1 MGNKVSI
8 SSVKADLTDTM
19 FDFCLYFCDSH
30 FTRTCIVRSIHGMSL
45 YLYILHLHDLH
56 AYPSEGKHVEE

>member
-19 FDFCLYFCDSH
+19 FEFCLYFVIH
-30 FTRTCIVRSIHGMSL
+30 TNKNIVVLIIHGMSL
-45 YLYILHLHDLH
+45 YLYILHLHDLN
-56 AYPSEGKHVEE
+56 AYHSEGKHVEE